1 MEHKIGEIFEYNGE
15 WYQCVKSASCE
26 ECAFLNSNCI
36 NYPTLKCSVNERTDC
51 CTVIFK
57 KLEKV
62 GEPYR
67 LGEVLIQQ
75 YQGLIPVVLP
85 EDLEC
90 ESILRVL
97 SSINVIE
104 IIIEQ
109 NKEDMEENNNGNT
122 PLNELTDRYVNG
134 NINYDEFEKEVKAL
148 YSCKKEDMEE
158 KKPMNLDKNDEF
170 GNVYTVY
177 KHISP
182 NGKEYVGMTR
192 NIQKRWEGNGCSY
205 TKNSEFRNDIMKYG
219 WDNFQH
225 IIIKDGLSLR
235 KASKLEDEL
244 IVEAMN
250 RGVAYNI
257 ARGGIGGSHPAWNKG
272 IPLSEEQKAKLTAA
286 NKGKKLSDET
296 KRKIG
301 DAGRGRVFSEETRR
315 KIGDKNRGKK
325 HSKEHTEKWIKSNR
339 WRFRKIEIRRNQE
352 LIGVF
357 DSIHGA
363 VRQTGLTQGFIYG
376 ILKSPKGKHQ
386 GYTIIILD

>member
-1 MEHKIGEIFEYNGE
+1 MEHKIGEVFEYNGE
-15 WYQCVKSASCE
+15 WYQCIENDDNDCTGCDLAEPCPHSKEIAQNIGFCSDIYRDDGKS
-26 ECAFLNSNCI
+26 I
-36 NYPTLKCSVNERTDC
+36 
-51 CTVIFK
+51 IFK

-62 GEPYR
+62 GKPYEYSVQHR
-67 LGEVLIQQ
+67 GIVMLQPYKLFTTPI
-75 YQGLIPVVLP
+75 INRVVCNVNYDTYTI
-85 EDLEC
+85 DLE
-90 ESILRVL
+90 IK
-97 SSINVIE
+97 
-104 IIIEQ
+104 Q
-109 NKEDMEENNNGNT
+109 NKEDMKDNNDGNT

-148 YSCKKEDMEE
+148 YSCRKEDMEE
-158 KKPMNLDKNDEF
+158 KKD
-170 GNVYTVY
+170 NVYIVY

-182 NGKEYVGMTR
+182 TGREYVGMTR

>member
-1 MEHKIGEIFEYNGE
+1 MERNIGEIFNIDNE
-15 WYQCVKSASCE
+15 WYQVVKSNGECCKG
-26 ECAFLNSNCI
+26 CAFYEKGCKAKYADVGSCG
-36 NYPTLKCSVNERTDC
+36 TSREDWTQ
-51 CTVIFK
+51 VIFK

-62 GEPYR
+62 GKPYLHYCPSGR
-67 LGEVLIQQ
+67 IIYFQRYKIFNKSYSHNTEYIMCDFN
-75 YQGLIPVVLP
+75 
-85 EDLEC
+85 EDGIV
-90 ESILRVL
+90 S
-97 SSINVIE
+97 IE
-104 IIIEQ
+104 IKQ
-109 NKEDMEENNNGNT
+109 T
-122 PLNELTDRYVNG
+122 
-134 NINYDEFEKEVKAL
+134 
-148 YSCKKEDMEE
+148 KEDMEE
-158 KKPMNLDKNDEF
+158 KKPTNLDKNDEF

-244 IVEAMN
+244 IVDAMN

-257 ARGGIGGSHPAWNKG
+257 ARGGIGGSHPAWNKR
-272 IPLSEEQKAKLTAA
+272 IPLSDEQKAKLITA

-296 KRKIG
+296 RERISKSNIG
-301 DAGRGRVFSEETRR
+301 RIVSEETKR

-325 HSKEHTEKWIKSNR
+325 HSKEHTAKWKKSNK
-339 WRFRKIEIRRNQE
+339 WRFRKIEIRKNE
-352 LIGVF
+352 ILVGTY
-357 DSIHGA
+357 DSIREA
-363 VRQTGLTQGFIYG
+363 SRKTGLSRGFING
-376 ILKSPKGKHQ
+376 TIRNPKGKHQ

>member
-1 MEHKIGEIFEYNGE
+1 MERKIGEIFEYNGE
-15 WYQCVKSASCE
+15 WYQCINKGFSCAD
-26 ECAFLNSNCI
+26 CDI
-36 NYPTLKCSVNERTDC
+36 KGDCSSIYIGACSFRLRKDGKQVR
-51 CTVIFK
+51 FK
-57 KLEKV
+57 KLKKA
-62 GEPYR
+62 GEPITIKGR
-67 LGEVLIQQ
+67 IFQKLI
-75 YQGLIPVVLP
+75 LDNCSCVNCVFNIPNKVCYKNSYIDGP
-85 EDLEC
+85 CPD
-90 ESILRVL
+90 
-97 SSINVIE
+97 NE
-104 IIIEQ
+104 IWVEIKQ
-109 NKEDMEENNNGNT
+109 NKEDMKENYKAEDT

-148 YSCKKEDMEE
+148 YSCRKEDMEE
-158 KKPMNLDKNDEF
+158 KKD
-170 GNVYTVY
+170 NVYIVY

-182 NGKEYVGMTR
+182 TGREYVGMTR
-192 NIQKRWEGNGCSY
+192 NIKKRWEGNGCSY

-225 IIIKDGLSLR
+225 LIIKDELSLSE
-235 KASKLEDEL
+235 ASKLEDEL
-244 IVEAMN
+244 IVDAMN
-250 RGVAYNI
+250 RGVVYNI

-272 IPLSEEQKAKLTAA
+272 VPLSEEQKAKLTAA
-286 NKGKKLSDET
+286 NQGKKLSDET

-301 DAGRGRVFSEETRR
+301 EAGRGRVFSEETRR

>member
-1 MEHKIGEIFEYNGE
+1 MKPF
-15 WYQCVKSASCE
+15 
-26 ECAFLNSNCI
+26 
-36 NYPTLKCSVNERTDC
+36 
-51 CTVIFK
+51 
-57 KLEKV
+57 
-62 GEPYR
+62 
-67 LGEVLIQQ
+67 
-75 YQGLIPVVLP
+75 
-85 EDLEC
+85 DLE
-90 ESILRVL
+90 IK
-97 SSINVIE
+97 
-104 IIIEQ
+104 Q
-109 NKEDMEENNNGNT
+109 
-122 PLNELTDRYVNG
+122 
-134 NINYDEFEKEVKAL
+134 
-148 YSCKKEDMEE
+148 KEDMEE
-158 KKPMNLDKNDEF
+158 KKPTNLDKNDEF

-244 IVEAMN
+244 IVDSMN

-272 IPLSEEQKAKLTAA
+272 IPLSDEQKAKLIAA

-296 KRKIG
+296 RERISKSNIG
-301 DAGRGRVFSEETRR
+301 RIVSEETKR

-325 HSKEHTEKWIKSNR
+325 HSKEHTAKWKKSNK
-339 WRFRKIEIRRNQE
+339 WRFRKIEIRKNE
-352 LIGVF
+352 ILVGTY
-357 DSIHGA
+357 DSIREA
-363 VRQTGLTQGFIYG
+363 SRKTGLSRGFING
-376 ILKSPKGKHQ
+376 TIRNPKGEHQ